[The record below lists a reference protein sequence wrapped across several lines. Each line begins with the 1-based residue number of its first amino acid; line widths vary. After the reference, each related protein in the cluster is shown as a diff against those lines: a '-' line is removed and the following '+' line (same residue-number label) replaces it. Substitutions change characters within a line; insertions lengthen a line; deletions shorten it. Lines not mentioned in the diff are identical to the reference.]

1 MDHTRLSF
9 LFYRYINNNC
19 SESERHELLRL
30 LADPAN
36 DSQVKAL
43 MSEVWDQTPGK
54 DLTVQQSNRI
64 FGKIVSKRRP
74 ADFSWL
80 KAAAVFALMVL
91 SVLAV
96 LYSRNGHHPLRVAQK
111 ATGVGKT
118 DFIALSDGSTVIL
131 NAGSNLQYAEVFSD
145 NIREVFLEGEA
156 FFDIKHDSSRTF
168 VVHTGKLR
176 TTVLG
181 TAFNIS
187 AYPGQEV
194 VVTVKRGK
202 VSVGDETRVLGI
214 INPNEQVALNPAQ
227 KAVERQPVD
236 SHRVTA
242 WIERDI
248 LFEDVTMSDAIFQLA
263 KRFNVPIALEDQNI
277 AACKFTATFVQ
288 GEDVE
293 QILKVLC
300 VFNNATLEGSETD
313 GYLISGGDC
322 GVAPDTNVRYDF
334 DFN

>member
-43 MSEVWDQTPGK
+43 MSEVWDQAPGK

-96 LYSRNGHHPLRVAQK
+96 LYSRTGHHPLRVAQK

-118 DFIALSDGSTVIL
+118 DFITLSDGSTVIL
-131 NAGSNLQYAEVFSD
+131 GAQ
-145 NIREVFLEGEA
+145 
-156 FFDIKHDSSRTF
+156 SR
-168 VVHTGKLR
+168 L
-176 TTVLG
+176 
-181 TAFNIS
+181 S
-187 AYPGQEV
+187 
-194 VVTVKRGK
+194 
-202 VSVGDETRVLGI
+202 
-214 INPNEQVALNPAQ
+214 
-227 KAVERQPVD
+227 
-236 SHRVTA
+236 
-242 WIERDI
+242 
-248 LFEDVTMSDAIFQLA
+248 
-263 KRFNVPIALEDQNI
+263 
-277 AACKFTATFVQ
+277 
-288 GEDVE
+288 
-293 QILKVLC
+293 
-300 VFNNATLEGSETD
+300 
-313 GYLISGGDC
+313 
-322 GVAPDTNVRYDF
+322 VAPRF
-334 DFN
+334 GKKAQE